1 MEGADIRG
9 GARGEWREAME
20 RGEGSEK
27 GEDSC
32 AHQVGRAAVS
42 AVEHRCRAEGKDSAE
57 ERGEEGGRGG
67 QEARREQD
75 SARNTWELLQ
85 RGLRC

>member
-32 AHQVGRAAVS
+32 AHQVGGAAAS
-42 AVEHRCRAEGKDSAE
+42 AVEHRFRAEGKDSAE

-67 QEARREQD
+67 QEARRAQD
-75 SARNTWELLQ
+75 ASCGTR
-85 RGLRC
+85 

>member
-1 MEGADIRG
+1 MEQWTEVEGADIRG

-32 AHQVGRAAVS
+32 ANQVGRAAVS
-42 AVEHRCRAEGKDSAE
+42 AVD
-57 ERGEEGGRGG
+57 
-67 QEARREQD
+67 
-75 SARNTWELLQ
+75 
-85 RGLRC
+85 

>member
-1 MEGADIRG
+1 MKKITVHRPKIEGQRGDNSGAHLEPEAEVEGADIRG

-42 AVEHRCRAEGKDSAE
+42 AVD
-57 ERGEEGGRGG
+57 
-67 QEARREQD
+67 
-75 SARNTWELLQ
+75 
-85 RGLRC
+85 